1 MNKNRYKLIFSQIK
15 GCLVPV
21 SECINSAMSNGSTD
35 NRPRLQVEEK
45 PNLST
50 QYALSSLSLL
60 VKSTFNPLT
69 SAMHLKLG
77 GISILC
83 LSLISTPLAIANAER
98 ENAVE
103 ERQPQLLDINNNDEH
118 IKLSNVNNTNT
129 HNTKLHKT
137 ENNVI
142 VIDIATPTTEKQI
155 SDNRFEK
162 LNIPKGAVFNN
173 SKKQDRSQLVGYLPA
188 NPNLTAEEAKVILNQ
203 VTGANQSQIE
213 GALEVLG
220 KRADIV
226 IANQNGITLNGVKT
240 INASRFVATTSGT
253 INPNDMMLNVTQGQV
268 TIGVNGFATDGLPYL
283 DIIAKKIE
291 QKHVIRNQD
300 ADKIET
306 EITLVAGSS
315 KYDLGNHK
323 ITEQGKTSS
332 SEIAITGSATGA
344 MHGKNIKLIVTDKG
358 AGVKHDGMILSES
371 DIEIAL
377 QNGDADL
384 GNTAYFDHEKKI
396 KAKQNV
402 KVTNAKRTVIGND
415 VEAKQIS
422 INAQDLKIRA
432 NTELNAHN
440 KATLES
446 QNTISFEEQSKLLS
460 PEITA
465 KATALLDNKG
475 RIYGKTVKL
484 EAESLVNEKEII
496 AEKELTIDTQGKEIS
511 FAKDEHNVATLRK
524 TSPKITAG
532 FVNKGIIE
540 SKGDVTLNFKETAS
554 FTDKNTKFVKAG
566 KHLKINAKNVELR
579 DQDIQSGANITIDAK
594 ESVVQQGGVL
604 ASGQALSITAQN
616 GSIYN
621 LGGIFGAGKSLQLTA
636 NSNGE
641 MGDIVNQENGLLHT
655 LGTMN
660 LNADNQLYNIGSIYA
675 KNKLSVTANQLLN
688 DVRLSGKISY
698 NGLGVSPRY
707 DISRNAQHGWHVNV
721 YQLNVTLQEQ
731 HKADIKVEKMGEIRS
746 DSDFDFQGKKKNNA
760 KTQLINHGLINV
772 KGTLKVNADE
782 VINQMKGFEQEA
794 AVILHKQA
802 NIVLRYQPR
811 ARYIWTPL
819 AGNAER
825 RFSSLNA
832 FFDALFGSS
841 TILKSSFYSAENFSA
856 YELLRQV
863 KNSPL
868 FSQAM
873 NRVFG
878 AEWHSLSYEDMKS
891 KWKNFKEQP
900 ANFIYYPQ
908 EKAKILAG
916 SFTGSIKNLQNGE
929 HTEYGSFNGNINI
942 GKHQLSLPSVE
953 FKPEFS
959 DVESLKDEAI
969 ELEDILAL
977 LDTPNLFIDN
987 SVQFE
992 KEHKNLDKED
1002 LNKDS
1007 ERPTPPAA
1015 TENQGGNTSGN
1026 TNNEEGEEEDTRDPD
1041 ETQPEDYV
1049 RTDKNVDYLNPD
1061 EYFENGYLLNE
1072 LLQELGEQSIP
1083 LEKPLDRASNLV
1095 TLSNWER
1102 SNGKEQGEMSKK
1114 LKKRFREKQKQYKE
1128 ELKSKAEALA
1138 LAKAQQQENRLV
1150 ESKKEAQRQMED
1162 KVAKQQ
1168 EIRREEEQAAAVRE
1182 KEKQLEIQI
1191 QAEERKQQEEKRVAQ
1206 EKQQQEEKRKAEEKV
1221 AQAQSELEQQQVY
1234 EEDVKQEESIAKNSF
1249 FKALDATRPKVET
1262 DPLYRTKLNYINQDE
1277 YVGANYFFNNVS
1289 EQNPNQKVKV
1299 LGDNYF
1305 DHQLITRAI
1314 EKKADN
1320 HLQQKYNLTDVD
1332 LVKKL
1337 MDNATTQAKTLH
1349 LQLGERLTKT
1359 QQAQLT
1365 EDIVWYVKTRVNNQ
1379 DVFVPQVYFASETL
1393 AQNPKAQGTG
1403 LISATEIKVKSE
1415 NVNNTGTLSANKLD
1429 VEASNK
1435 IRNQGS
1441 IVSTEETRLVGKKGI
1456 ENLSRSFA
1464 NNELGVTVQRA
1475 EIKTAGKLH
1484 LETDKDSSINVQA
1497 SDIQAKSAQIRTKE
1511 LNLKNTHNTK
1521 HSYKESFTPA
1531 GLALYELDIAG
1542 LKVPFVGLSSA
1553 SSSSEQSS
1561 EAISVG
1567 SKLAV
1572 GDLHLEVEKDINQIG
1587 SELTAK
1593 QISGVVKG
1601 NYNTQA
1607 GQNLKN
1613 VQKEEYS
1620 TQIFASAHASGGGTS
1635 VRVDY
1640 NSKDGGKT
1648 SVGVPTNQTGV
1659 GAEAGISFEHSKENE
1674 SLLTHTNSELQVES
1688 GKLTVLGSADIGGVD
1703 INTKTSS
1710 DKGFELSANDIKS
1723 TKQKDQYSK
1732 ESERTSFKIGP
1743 EVEAHSAIADLVS
1756 HLAKEYRDAQNGIKQ
1771 DETVV
1776 LQHASDML
1784 NIITGDLAGSSAKLA
1799 VERNRETQS
1808 TIERSDILTQI
1819 GGNVTLSATNG
1830 SLALKNVR
1838 SDEKTNLT
1846 LKAKE
1851 DVNILAGEKTKESVE
1866 TVSRQ
1871 KLAHGVHAGCG
1882 LMSGTCTAGVSTSFE
1897 GNESYTHERTT
1908 THSNSLLQGSN
1919 IKIEA
1924 GGDLNLESSNIDADK
1939 VDLNVKGT
1947 TNVVSKQD
1955 IRNKTTQ
1962 GFDYNVSAGVA
1973 LSSATIAT
1981 PTGTIGGG
1989 YTNETE
1995 TARTVN
2001 QQAGIKAKTLTGQVQ
2016 DLNLQG
2022 GYVVST
2028 DESNQLKV
2036 KGNITSQALS
2046 DQHDKDGGSFG
2057 LSVGISERGTS
2068 SFNIRGGRS
2077 DQKHYQAT
2085 QKSTLSGVDISQAEI
2100 AGSVNTDLSKAK
2112 NVTRDDTYAS
2122 TQFGFEV
2129 GDLVELGQKAK
2140 NKLRPSS
2147 EVDMPSTSSFRSRS
2161 QSGEV
2166 DSADSASVR
2175 NPIYESVETLTT
2187 PRRNASDVELV
2198 DNPIY
2203 HTTPRNRQP
2212 TDALPELPN
2221 ATLSKPNANADGVYA
2236 EISNG
2241 DYSTVGDRNADTNR
2255 SRTRRATDALPELP
2269 NVAQPKANASAEGV
2283 YAEISN
2289 GDY

>member
-1 MNKNRYKLIFSQIK
+1 MNKNRYKLIFSKIK

-21 SECINSAMSNGSTD
+21 SECINSAISNGSSD
-35 NRPRLQVEEK
+35 KQPRLEAEAS
-45 PNLST
+45 PLLSA
-50 QYALSSLSLL
+50 QYALSSVSLL
-60 VKSTFNPLT
+60 VKSTLNPVS
-69 SAMHLKLG
+69 SAMHLSWG
-77 GISILC
+77 GVSILC
-83 LSLISTPLAIANAER
+83 LSLISASALANANE
-98 ENAVE
+98 ETLTE
-103 ERQPQLLDINNNDEH
+103 ERKAQLREINTNDEH
-118 IKLSNVNNTNT
+118 IKLANINNSNGNK
-129 HNTKLHKT
+129 NTKLYKT

-240 INASRFVATTSGT
+240 INASRFVATTSET
-253 INPNDMMLNVTQGQV
+253 IDPQTMMLNVSKGNV
-268 TIGVNGFATDGLPYL
+268 VIGVDGFATDDLPYL

-291 QKHVIRNQD
+291 QKHVVRNQN
-300 ADKIET
+300 ADKQAET
-306 EITLVAGSS
+306 EITFVAGTS
-315 KYDLGNHK
+315 KYDLNNHQVV
-323 ITEQGKTSS
+323 EQKKETS

-344 MHGKNIKLIVTDKG
+344 MHGKKIKLMVTDQG

-384 GNTAYFDHEKKI
+384 GNTAYIDREKKI
-396 KAKQNV
+396 KAKQEV
-402 KVTNAKRTVIGND
+402 KVENAKRAVIGND
-415 VEAKQIS
+415 VNATKITL
-422 INAQDLKIRA
+422 NAQEVKIRA
-432 NTELNAHN
+432 ETELRAYDQAKIEAQKNI
-440 KATLES
+440 TLES
-446 QNTISFEEQSKLLS
+446 KTKLIAPTINTKSD
-460 PEITA
+460 
-465 KATALLDNKG
+465 LLDNHG
-475 RIYGKTVKL
+475 RLYGATVKL
-484 EAESLVNEKEII
+484 DAENLVNHADII
-496 AEKELTIDTQGKEIS
+496 AEKELTIDTLGKEVS
-511 FAKDEHNVATLRK
+511 FAKDGHHVATLRR
-524 TSPKITAG
+524 TGAKIREG

-540 SKGDVTLNFKETAS
+540 SQGEATLNFKEAAS
-554 FTDKNTKFVKAG
+554 FTGDDKFVKAG
-566 KHLKINAKNVELR
+566 KHIKINAKNIELR
-579 DQDIQSGANITIDAK
+579 DQDIQSGANLTLNAQ

-604 ASGQALSITAQN
+604 ASGQTLSITAQN

-621 LGGIFGAGKSLQLTA
+621 LGGILGAGKALQLTA
-636 NSNGE
+636 KSNHE
-641 MGDIVNQENGLLHT
+641 MGDIVNQENGLFHT

-660 LNADNQLYNIGSIYA
+660 LNADNTLYNIGSIYA

-698 NGLGVSPRY
+698 NGIGVSPRY

-721 YQLNVTLQEQ
+721 YQLRLTLQEQ
-731 HKADIKVEKMGEIRS
+731 HKADVKVAKMGEIRS
-746 DSDFDFQGKKKNNA
+746 DKDFEFQGKTKTNA
-760 KTQLINHGLINV
+760 KSQLINHGLINV
-772 KGTLKVNADE
+772 KGTLTVNANQ
-782 VINQMKGFEQEA
+782 VINQMKGFEQNGLTIFNNPA
-794 AVILHKQA
+794 S
-802 NIVLRYQPR
+802 IVFHYQPR

-825 RFSSLNA
+825 RFKTLGE
-832 FFDALFGSS
+832 FFDALFGSA
-841 TILKSSFYSAENFSA
+841 TILKSSFYSAENFRA
-856 YELLRQV
+856 HELLRQV

-878 AEWHSLSYEDMKS
+878 AEWHQLSYDQMKS

-900 ANFIYYPQ
+900 ANFIYYSQ

-916 SFTGSIKNLQNGE
+916 NLTGNLGNLQNGE
-929 HTEYGSFNGNINI
+929 HTEYGAFNGNINI
-942 GKHQLSLPSVE
+942 GKLQLSLPSVE

-959 DVESLKDEAI
+959 EVENLDQNVENI
-969 ELEDILAL
+969 GIEDILDL
-977 LDTPNLFIDN
+977 LGTPNLFIDN

-992 KEHKNLDKED
+992 KGLLESNEEE
-1002 LNKDS
+1002 
-1007 ERPTPPAA
+1007 ERLSDELSSTPTPVPTPPASIDNQDNNDNEDSDE
-1015 TENQGGNTSGN
+1015 EN
-1026 TNNEEGEEEDTRDPD
+1026 TRNLD
-1041 ETQPEDYV
+1041 ETQAEDYV
-1049 RTDKNVDYLNPD
+1049 RTDKTIDYLNPD

-1072 LLQELGEQSIP
+1072 LLKQLGEKPIT
-1083 LEKPLDRASNLV
+1083 LEKPLDRAYNLV

-1102 SNGKEQGEMSKK
+1102 ENGKTIGETNKK
-1114 LKKRFREKQKQYKE
+1114 LKKAFREKQKKYRE
-1128 ELKSKAEALA
+1128 EVK
-1138 LAKAQQQENRLV
+1138 AKADALELVKMQQQENRLV
-1150 ESKKEAQRQMED
+1150 ENQKEEQRQAED
-1162 KVAKQQ
+1162 KLAKQQ
-1168 EIRREEEQAAAVRE
+1168 EIRREEEQAAVIRE

-1191 QAEERKQQEEKRVAQ
+1191 QAEERKQQEAKRIAQ
-1206 EKQQQEEKRKAEEKV
+1206 EKQQQDEKRKSEEKV

-1349 LQLGERLTKT
+1349 LQLGERLTKA

-1393 AQNPKAQGTG
+1393 AQNKKPQGTG
-1403 LISATEIKVKSE
+1403 LISANDINIKTE
-1415 NVNNTGTLSANKLD
+1415 NVTNTGTLSANKLD

-1441 IVSTEETRLVGKKGI
+1441 IVSTEETRLIGKKGI

-2198 DNPIY
+2198 DNPLY
-2203 HTTPRNRQP
+2203 GTTSHSRQP

-2221 ATLSKPNANADGVYA
+2221 ATLPKPNANADG
-2236 EISNG
+2236 
-2241 DYSTVGDRNADTNR
+2241 
-2255 SRTRRATDALPELP
+2255 
-2269 NVAQPKANASAEGV
+2269 
-2283 YAEISN
+2283 
-2289 GDY
+2289 